1 MLHKEM
7 TFFYESINPTG
18 SIPKPQVLPM
28 FYQPLW
34 CCTTSCIGFFMVCQ
48 LVLIL
53 QYIIAY
59 SWNLPDWDY
68 LQKMR
73 AITFLPR
80 SWDGKFPLKY
90 GVPRFPVSGKFIK
103 LLRVSVVLTF
113 IILTYKIHHG
123 GISCFGITKINC
135 SQSVASHLLCMRLK
149 KYLRIQQFTNFC
161 NLKQTEF

>member
-1 MLHKEM
+1 M
-7 TFFYESINPTG
+7 TFFHESINPTG

-34 CCTTSCIGFFMVCQ
+34 CCTTSCIGLFMVCQ

-53 QYIIAY
+53 QYIITY

-68 LQKMR
+68 LQKMHT
-73 AITFLPR
+73 ITFLPR

-113 IILTYKIHHG
+113 IILTSRNTSRWSFMFWHNKNKLFSICCITFTLHEVEKLLANTAIYK
-123 GISCFGITKINC
+123 F
-135 SQSVASHLLCMRLK
+135 L
-149 KYLRIQQFTNFC
+149 QFETD
-161 NLKQTEF
+161 